1 MKWMH
6 NCRYA
11 AWALL
16 ALAGFSSAPA
26 LAGTVIN
33 TGLPSGTLI
42 VNIDGRADGAGA
54 WSGDGYQP
62 YWQQP
67 FANAPSVT
75 LAAGTY
81 QFRVIDPGDA
91 AAAYAGLSPSQ
102 LAQIYTGWTFNS
114 PWTTNYMVFDSSA
127 LSNSAESQLFDGAL
141 APGNPGQL
149 TYGSAQDAY
158 DAVVANG
165 YYNLIRPAPPGRDGV
180 AADYLTQFTLSTETT
195 LLFVVPDYAL
205 GDNNGG
211 VSVVITALA
220 VPEPPR
226 AAEVGLGLGA
236 LFFWQR
242 RRRGLK
248 T

>member
-1 MKWMH
+1 MKWIQFSRH
-6 NCRYA
+6 A
-11 AWALL
+11 AWAAVGL
-16 ALAGFSSAPA
+16 ALAGPA

-33 TGLPSGTLI
+33 TGLPGGTTI
-42 VNIDGRADGAGA
+42 VNIDARADGAGA

-114 PWTTNYMVFDSSA
+114 PWTTNYMVFDSAA
-127 LSNSAESQLFDGAL
+127 LSNGSESQLFDGAL

-165 YYNLIRPAPPGRDGV
+165 YYQLIRPAPPGRDGV

-226 AAEVGLGLGA
+226 AMEVSLGLAA

-242 RRRGLK
+242 RRRAGLK